1 MSKNQ
6 SSVAEVKK
14 KKGILN
20 FIERVGNALP
30 HPATI
35 FVILCAIIIIA
46 SDIMARMGVSVT
58 YEGLDRA
65 TNEITKMTT
74 TVKSLLTREGIV
86 FMFESSVTNFTSFAP
101 LGTVLVAMLGVG
113 VAEGTGLIGAV
124 LRKLVISTPKRLI
137 TVVVVL
143 AGVLSSIASDAGYV
157 VLVPLGAIVFLS
169 MGRHPM
175 AGLSAAFA
183 GVSGG
188 FSANFMFGPTDA
200 LLAGISTEA
209 AKMQDATRSVGVTD
223 NWWFLIASTILITII
238 GTFVTEKIVEPRL
251 GEYKGEEKVEKVDG
265 MSESEKRGL
274 RFTGIAA
281 IIVAIILG
289 ILTIPSNAILR
300 NPETG
305 SLIDHSP
312 LMNSI
317 VIIIALVF
325 LALGVAYGIGAGK
338 IKNDKDVVHEMGRSM
353 STMGSYIV
361 LVFVASQFVKFFA
374 ESNVGTIIAV
384 KGADF
389 LRDANITGIPLVIG
403 FILVTAFINLFMGSA
418 SAKWAIM
425 APIFIPM
432 FMQMGFAPEFT
443 QMAYRIGDSTTNIIS
458 PLMTY
463 FALIVSF
470 AEKYDKKSGI
480 GTMISTMLPYSL
492 ALLLGWS
499 VLLIVWM
506 VFGLPLGPSG
516 VIGM

>member
-1 MSKNQ
+1 MK
-6 SSVAEVKK
+6 VKEKKELKAQK

-20 FIERVGNALP
+20 WIEKVGNSLP

-35 FVILCAIIIIA
+35 FVILCVGILIL
-46 SDIMARMGVSVT
+46 SHIMASMGVSVT
-58 YEGLDRA
+58 YTGLDRS
-65 TNEITKMTT
+65 TNEIKEITVA
-74 TVKSLLTREGIV
+74 VKSLLTKEGIV
-86 FMFESSVTNFTSFAP
+86 SILESTVTNFTSFAA

-113 VAEGTGLIGAV
+113 VAEGTGFIAAI
-124 LRKLVISTPKRLI
+124 LRKLVLSTPKRLI

-188 FSANFMFGPTDA
+188 FSANLMFGPTDA

-209 AKMQDATRSVGVTD
+209 AKVSDAAAKVQATD
-223 NWWFLIASTILITII
+223 NWYFIVVSTILITII
-238 GTFVTEKIVEPRL
+238 GTIVTEKIVEPRL
-251 GEYKGEEKVEKVDG
+251 GEYKGEVKADKSMEIGKD
-265 MSESEKRGL
+265 EKRGL
-274 RFTGIAA
+274 KFAGFAA
-281 IIVAIILG
+281 IIIAVILG
-289 ILTIPSNAILR
+289 FATIPQNAILR
-300 NPETG
+300 NAETG

-312 LMNSI
+312 LINAI
-317 VIIIALVF
+317 VVIISLVF
-325 LALGVAYGIGAGK
+325 FVLGVAYGIGARK
-338 IKNDKDVVHEMGRSM
+338 IKNDKDIIKEMGKTM
-353 STMGSYIV
+353 STMGGYIV
-361 LVFVASQFVKFFA
+361 LVFFASQFIKYFA
-374 ESNVGTIIAV
+374 ESNIGTVIAV
-384 KGADF
+384 KGSDF
-389 LRDANITGIPLVIG
+389 LQDANITGIPLILG

-432 FMQMGFAPEFT
+432 LMKMGYSPEFT

-470 AEKYDKKSGI
+470 AEKYDKESGI
-480 GTMISTMLPYSL
+480 GTMISTMIPYSIS
-492 ALLLGWS
+492 LLIGWS
-499 VLLIVWM
+499 VLLIIWVT
-506 VFGLPLGPSG
+506 FNIPLGPG
-516 VIGM
+516 AYINI